1 MIHPGSCFRANYLT
15 HEHLHVIVSDVTESS
30 VTVVF
35 VSSIKKGKEYDPA
48 CILHSGDHPYIV
60 HDSFIVY
67 DKFQHC
73 KKEDLEWRLKMGE
86 YITEPDVSP
95 SLLERIRSGAKQSDY
110 LSKIDKKMYFK

>member
-1 MIHPGSCFRANYLT
+1 MIHPGSCFRANYPT

-35 VSSIKKGKEYDPA
+35 VSSIKEGREYDPA

-110 LSKIDKKMYFK
+110 LSKIDKEIFFM